1 MATEDTRCSS
11 LMTPHS
17 SLIFLCSLLIALSLF
32 TGCATLMRGTAG
44 AILLQM
50 APIGLELFEL
60 PAKLDLKVTN
70 PYPVNVRISNVKYE
84 VLIEGRSIARGEQ
97 ASETIVPKEGSVVLS
112 VPLSISAGEALSGI
126 KTTLTRRGVKYQVRG
141 SYTVASETES
151 EFRVS
156 SLLKPLLR
164 RK

>member
-1 MATEDTRCSS
+1 MS
-11 LMTPHS
+11 
-17 SLIFLCSLLIALSLF
+17 
-32 TGCATLMRGTAG
+32 GTAG

-50 APIGLELFEL
+50 APVGLELFEL

-84 VLIEGRSIARGEQ
+84 VFIEGRPVATGEQ
-97 ASETIVPKEGSVVLS
+97 TAEALVPKESFVILS
-112 VPLSISAGEALSGI
+112 VPLSVSAADVLGGI
-126 KTTLTRRGVKYQVRG
+126 KTTLARRGVKYQVRG
-141 SYTVASETES
+141 TYTVASEVES

-156 SLLKPLLR
+156 SLLKPLLK

>member
-1 MATEDTRCSS
+1 MGRDRRRVKV
-11 LMTPHS
+11 
-17 SLIFLCSLLIALSLF
+17 LITLYSLLITLALSAN
-32 TGCATLMRGTAG
+32 CATIMHGTAG
-44 AILLQM
+44 AILLQL
-50 APIGLELFEL
+50 APVGLELFEL

-84 VLIEGRSIARGEQ
+84 VLIDGRSVAKGEQ
-97 ASETIVPKEGSVVLS
+97 ATETLVPKESFVVLA
-112 VPLSISAGEALSGI
+112 VPLSVNAGEALASVRS
-126 KTTLTRRGVKYQVRG
+126 TLARRGVKYQVRG

-164 RK
+164 MK

>member
-1 MATEDTRCSS
+1 M
-11 LMTPHS
+11 MH
-17 SLIFLCSLLIALSLF
+17 
-32 TGCATLMRGTAG
+32 GTTG

-50 APIGLELFEL
+50 APVGLELFEL

-84 VLIEGRSIARGEQ
+84 VLIDGRTVAQGEQ
-97 ASETIVPKEGSVVLS
+97 ATETMVPKESFVVLA
-112 VPLSISAGEALSGI
+112 VPLSVNAGDALASVRS
-126 KTTLTRRGVKYQVRG
+126 TLARRGVKYQVRG

-164 RK
+164 KK